1 MARDTDF
8 IGEVEEIEEDR
19 VAEKEPID
27 YESLGKLMKRVRK
40 ERGLTQDQVV
50 KILGSYID
58 RTVYAKYESGRVRP
72 PKEFIKK
79 FADHFHVKLDEMLK
93 KVSIAIPDTCAL
105 LKNKRLL
112 HMLLEDYDQVIIP
125 STVLSELSFRKNHGQ
140 NNGEQRTAWQIMANI
155 DYYSTE
161 YKDRFRVVDNDRFKV
176 PKSTRKIENDL
187 KIIELAKSLKS
198 EKIANV
204 IVVTDDIDVTTQYEG
219 AVQIDDYVAKR
230 TKTVDYDA
238 IMDLDKE
245 FKHLEYYQKIVE
257 KLDLNAYLPD
267 GMTLLISCIR
277 CNTKDNGDW
286 RFGRPINEQDQE
298 KKLKFLLENGASPN
312 LNDNGRYCLSPLA
325 HCVQTRNF
333 KAFCLLLDYGCDFNK
348 GSRDERT
355 YSHMK
360 IGKLNEG
367 NTPLM
372 IACWQGQKK
381 FSERLCSLPGI
392 SLNQQDSNGY
402 TALIKCAVQ
411 RYNRKKAGKPYGLQE
426 EMYRYLISKGA
437 DQLIRDR
444 NNETAQDWWDKA
456 DQLDEEE

>member
-1 MARDTDF
+1 MDMRANAAGADS
-8 IGEVEEIEEDR
+8 VEGKPED
-19 VAEKEPID
+19 KEPID
-27 YESLGKLMKRVRK
+27 YESLGKLMRRVRK
-40 ERGLTQDQVV
+40 EHGLTQDQVV
-50 KILGSYID
+50 NIQGLNLD
-58 RTVYAKYESGRVRP
+58 RSVYAKYESGKVRP
-72 PKEFIKK
+72 SEEFIKR
-79 FADHFHVKLDEMLK
+79 FAEHFHVKLDEMLK

-112 HMLLEDYDQVIIP
+112 EMLLNDYDQVIIP
-125 STVLSELSFRKNHGQ
+125 GTVLSELSYRKNHGQ
-140 NNGEQRTAWQIMANI
+140 SSGEQRVAWQMMANI
-155 DYYSTE
+155 DYYSEE
-161 YKDRFRVVDNDRFKV
+161 YKDRFRIVSNDRFKV
-176 PKSTRKIENDL
+176 APSTRKIENDL
-187 KIIELAKSLKS
+187 KVIELAKSLRS

-204 IVVTDDIDVTTQYEG
+204 IIVTDDVDLTTQYED

-230 TKTVDYDA
+230 SKTVDYDA

-245 FKHLEYYQKIVE
+245 FKHLEYYRKIAE

-277 CNTKDNGDW
+277 CNTKDSGNW
-286 RFGRPINEQDQE
+286 RFGRPITEQDQE
-298 KKLKFLLENGASPN
+298 KKLRFLLENGASPN

-333 KAFCLLLDYGCDFNK
+333 QAFRTLLEYGCDFNK

-372 IACWQGQKK
+372 IACWQGLKMFAEQ
-381 FSERLCSLPGI
+381 LCALPGI

-411 RYNRKKAGKPYGLQE
+411 RYNRKKAGKPYAVQE
-426 EMYRYLISKGA
+426 ELYRYLISKGA

-444 NNETAQDWWDKA
+444 NNETAQDWWEKGE
-456 DQLDEEE
+456 QLDEEA